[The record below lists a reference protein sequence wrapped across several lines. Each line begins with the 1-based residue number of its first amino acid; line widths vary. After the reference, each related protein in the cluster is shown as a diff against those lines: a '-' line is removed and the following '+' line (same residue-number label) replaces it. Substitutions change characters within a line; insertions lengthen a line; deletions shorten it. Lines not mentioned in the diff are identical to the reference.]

1 MNSQCANIRFS
12 IEAEKNDV
20 LLFQNLKNR
29 GKMTNFLL
37 LFFYQIYVTMVPTNK
52 TVNNKKKFKKIL
64 IHLHTKARTHIL
76 VC

>member
-1 MNSQCANIRFS
+1 MNSQYANIRFS

-52 TVNNKKKFKKIL
+52 TVNNKKKIKKY
-64 IHLHTKARTHIL
+64 
-76 VC
+76 

>member
-1 MNSQCANIRFS
+1 MNSQYANIRFS

-52 TVNNKKKFKKIL
+52 TVNNKKKFKKY
-64 IHLHTKARTHIL
+64 
-76 VC
+76 

>member
-1 MNSQCANIRFS
+1 MNSQYANIRFS

-20 LLFQNLKNR
+20 LLSQNLKNR

-52 TVNNKKKFKKIL
+52 TVNNKKKFKKY
-64 IHLHTKARTHIL
+64 
-76 VC
+76 

>member
-1 MNSQCANIRFS
+1 MNSQYVNIRFS

-52 TVNNKKKFKKIL
+52 TVNNKKKFKKY
-64 IHLHTKARTHIL
+64 
-76 VC
+76 

>member
-1 MNSQCANIRFS
+1 MNSQYANIRFS

-37 LFFYQIYVTMVPTNK
+37 LFFYQIYVTIVPTNK
-52 TVNNKKKFKKIL
+52 TVNNKKKFKKY
-64 IHLHTKARTHIL
+64 
-76 VC
+76 